1 MQIYPICG
9 MWVENDTINPNIN
22 EGLFSKHRHTLMMVL
37 GCIIPLLLLGILW
50 FEGVSQNIL
59 SFGIILLCPIMH
71 LLMMK
76 NMKHGTQ
83 NPESQIVENKKEE
96 LT

>member
-1 MQIYPICG
+1 M
-9 MWVENDTINPNIN
+9 ESDTNNPNIN
-22 EGLFSKHRHTLMMVL
+22 EGFFSKHKHTLMMVL
-37 GCIIPLLLLGILW
+37 VCIIPIVLLGILW
-50 FEGVSQNIL
+50 IAGVSQNIL

-83 NPESQIVENKKEE
+83 NPESQVDENKKEE